1 MVRIIVYMSEMI
13 ICVCNA
19 IREDE
24 LRAAARDGAVEPLA
38 AYRGLDCEPLCGCC
52 LDYAQEV
59 IDDEH
64 KKPARR
70 SRGSVVVT
78 FPKAA

>member
-1 MVRIIVYMSEMI
+1 MIV
-13 ICVCNA
+13 CVCNA

-24 LRAAARDGAVEPLA
+24 LRAAARDGAACPVS
-38 AYRGLDCEPLCGCC
+38 AYASLDCEPLCGCC

-64 KKPARR
+64 ATAGKQAS
-70 SRGSVVVT
+70 SRVVIN
-78 FPKAA
+78 FPRAA

>member
-1 MVRIIVYMSEMI
+1 MIV
-13 ICVCNA
+13 CVCNA

-24 LRAAARDGAVEPLA
+24 LRAVAREGATEPVA
-38 AYRGLDCEPLCGCC
+38 AYGSLGCEPICGCC

-64 KKPARR
+64 SRPAKRKTA
-70 SRGSVVVT
+70 SVLLT

>member
-1 MVRIIVYMSEMI
+1 MI

-24 LRAAARDGAVEPLA
+24 LRAAARDGATDPVSA
-38 AYRGLDCEPLCGCC
+38 FASFDCEPLCGCC
-52 LDYAQEV
+52 LDCAQEV
-59 IDDEH
+59 IDEEH

-70 SRGSVVVT
+70 NRASVVVT

>member
-1 MVRIIVYMSEMI
+1 MIV
-13 ICVCNA
+13 CVCNA

-24 LRAAARDGAVEPLA
+24 LREVARVGATDPLA
-38 AYRGLDCEPLCGCC
+38 AFTALDCEPLCGCC

-59 IDDEH
+59 IEEEH

-70 SRGSVVVT
+70 NRSSVVVN
-78 FPKAA
+78 FPTAA